1 MDSLHQILD
10 SVPNGGT
17 GALVVAGTA
26 LAGVLLLVLAYK
38 PLRELV
44 DRLRI
49 RWAVRSL
56 GADSM
61 RDVVIPDGMDGHV
74 YIEHLVLTPARV
86 LVVSV
91 KRYGGAIFG
100 GQNMDMWAQVTGNR
114 SYKFPNPLHD
124 VEAAVLAVKSHL
136 PDVDVEGLILF
147 DRDSSFPKGKPPGV
161 LHISEIKQRK
171 SDRRRD
177 IPDAVRGAWS
187 KLLEL
192 RAAPG

>member
-1 MDSLHQILD
+1 MEYLRQLLD
-10 SVPNGGT
+10 SVPTGGT
-17 GALVVAGTA
+17 GAVVVAA
-26 LAGVLLLVLAYK
+26 AGAAVVLVLVLLYK

-49 RWAVRSL
+49 RWTIRSL

-74 YIEHLVLTPARV
+74 YIEHLVLTPAHV

-91 KRYGGAIFG
+91 KRYGGAIFA

-114 SYKFPNPLHD
+114 SYKFPNPLRD
-124 VEAAVLAVKSHL
+124 IETAVLAVKSHL
-136 PDVDVEGLILF
+136 PDVAVEGIILF

-161 LHISEIKQRK
+161 LHISEIKR
-171 SDRRRD
+171 SRAERRRE

-187 KLLEL
+187 KLSEL
-192 RAAPG
+192 KTAHG